1 MREGLGV
8 ITVKSGD
15 QITPSHAL
23 YIIDLLHK
31 LHSNSTALR
40 RQTVFL
46 LEKHVRLYC
55 RIQALL
61 VMNQGCVLEGFFSL
75 QVERI
80 RMVVKYLLD
89 GRDQKC
95 HERLRRRNEIRKS
108 YIYIYCQHMINK
120 SRQRVDCHSNSF
132 PKPRL

>member
-46 LEKHVRLYC
+46 LEKHVRLYR
-55 RIQALL
+55 RIRALL

-80 RMVVKYLLD
+80 NMILKYLLD

-95 HERLRRRNEIRKS
+95 HERLKR
-108 YIYIYCQHMINK
+108 
-120 SRQRVDCHSNSF
+120 
-132 PKPRL
+132 